1 MPGMTI
7 QSSGVVS
14 EVDLTPPNGPC
25 VALIPVYNE
34 ERFIGSVVLKARR
47 FVDVVLVVDDGST
60 DDTARVAEEAGATVI
75 RHLHNTG
82 KAAALN
88 TGLEKARTLH
98 PAALI
103 LLDGDG
109 QHDPADIPTLLA
121 PTLAGQADVV
131 IGSRFIGTASN
142 TPRWRVAGQQAL
154 TMATNFASGVSL
166 SDSQTGFRALSPR
179 AVQQLVFRTTGFSV
193 ESEMQFLVKRYEL
206 IVGEVP
212 IRVNYDERPKR
223 NPVRH
228 GLQVLNGII
237 QMVSQNRPLF
247 FFGVPGLVLLVIGA
261 TLALIVVDRYS
272 VYTRLA
278 VGWAILSIGAIIIG
292 ALTIFTGLILHTIRA
307 YLHDQ

>member
-1 MPGMTI
+1 MTI
-7 QSSGVVS
+7 QSSTAVPEIALASVS
-14 EVDLTPPNGPC
+14 GPR
-25 VALIPVYNE
+25 VALIPAYNE

-47 FVDVVLVVDDGST
+47 YVDVVLVVDDGSS
-60 DDTARVAEEAGATVI
+60 DDTATLAEEAGAEVI
-75 RHLHNTG
+75 RHSHNTG

-88 TGLEKARTLH
+88 TGLDRARALNA
-98 PAALI
+98 AALV

-109 QHDPADIPTLLA
+109 QHDPSDIPALLV

-131 IGSRFIGTASN
+131 IGSRFIGVESD
-142 TPRWRVAGQQAL
+142 TPRWRIAGQQAL
-154 TMATNFASGVSL
+154 TMATNFASGVTL
-166 SDSQTGFRALSPR
+166 SDSQTGFRALSRR

-193 ESEMQFLVKRYEL
+193 ESEMQFLVKRYDL
-206 IVGEVP
+206 TVGEVP
-212 IRVNYDERPKR
+212 IRVNYNEKPKR

-247 FFGVPGLVLLVIGA
+247 FFGVPGVLLLIIGTA
-261 TLALIVVDRYS
+261 LALLVVDRYT

-278 VGWAILSIGAIIIG
+278 VGWAIVSMGAITVG

-307 YLHDQ
+307 YLHDR